1 MSDYTKGKIYKITN
15 DYNDDIYVGSTC
27 DTLIKRFSRHKRGR
41 TSEVLKHKPLYKL
54 MNEIGYERFRIQL
67 IEECPCDDKY
77 QLRQREAFYIR
88 QMSTMNKTIPFVTK
102 EEKSERIKAYK
113 RSESRKIIQKEESKQ
128 FYQNN
133 KDKILE
139 KNKEKSVCA
148 CGCELRKSDMA
159 RHEKSQKHLN
169 LMMSRIKME

>member
-1 MSDYTKGKIYKITN
+1 MLDFQKGKIYKITN
-15 DYNDDIYVGSTC
+15 DYNDDVYVGSTC
-27 DTLIKRFSRHKRGR
+27 DTLVKRFSSHKRGR

-77 QLRQREAFYIR
+77 QLRQREAYYIR
-88 QMSTMNKTIPFVTK
+88 KLATLNKLISFATETEKLETK
-102 EEKSERIKAYK
+102 RIYASSEE
-113 RSESRKIIQKEESKQ
+113 RKLVHKEESKI
-128 FYQNN
+128 FYQ
-133 KDKILE
+133 KHKEQILE
-139 KNKEKSVCA
+139 KNKEIIMCV
-148 CGCELRKSDMA
+148 CGCELRKRDMA